1 MTLEEAEDIFEKYIL
16 NEPVDSAEL
25 RIAFQI
31 IQEDVDR
38 ELQEYVYGQEEKE
51 EGSEDQK
58 ADSSTN
64 DSPQDKEGLRQEE
77 RKEG

>member
-31 IQEDVDR
+31 IQEDVHR